1 MSLKYALAER
11 SRAQIT
17 APKWLEKQASQA
29 SLLLVANFSQ
39 PFRLRERIRRLS
51 AKYSGSAGV
60 KTGLEAKLIDKNK
73 YMNK

>member
-29 SLLLVANFSQ
+29 SLLVANFSQ
-39 PFRLRERIRRLS
+39 SFRLRERIRRLS